1 MKKVFSVLLLTAI
14 LLTAMALPSCKPAE
28 KPEEEDKEKVVLN
41 IIDDNYR
48 NWYEIFVHSFYDS
61 DNDGIG
67 DLYGVTAKLDY
78 IQEMGFNGI

>member
-1 MKKVFSVLLLTAI
+1 MKKILSILLMLSVLFASLSLF
-14 LLTAMALPSCKPAE
+14 SCKKEEPE
-28 KPEEEDKEKVVLN
+28 GEEEEKVTLN

-67 DLYGVTAKLDY
+67 DLNGVTAKLDY
-78 IQEMGFNGI
+78 VK